1 MSPRWSLSQEEAH
14 ADTSR
19 SVSRT
24 CTVTR
29 CVPKGRAGSAW
40 LQEGMAGWAR
50 PRGPRGVQHLGEGGR
65 VSQQREQHVQSLWGM
80 PCSPGCAAGRGVCT
94 AAPCRASCK
103 GSLPHPHPAP
113 LPSPIPGGGRRT
125 PHPEGRLPGK
135 RIQGAWA
142 TPAQTLPRA
151 HQPETWSLSLGA
163 GWEGLEGRVSYLP
176 ILFLPGCRGHVGSR
190 RHQDKKLRAPPT
202 PQQ

>member
-1 MSPRWSLSQEEAH
+1 MCKASGACHAALGVLLAEECAQQLH
-14 ADTSR
+14 AE
-19 SVSRT
+19 
-24 CTVTR
+24 
-29 CVPKGRAGSAW
+29 PAA
-40 LQEGMAGWAR
+40 
-50 PRGPRGVQHLGEGGR
+50 RGPCLTPTQHPCLRLYLGVE
-65 VSQQREQHVQSLWGM
+65 EE
-80 PCSPGCAAGRGVCT
+80 P
-94 AAPCRASCK
+94 
-103 GSLPHPHPAP
+103 
-113 LPSPIPGGGRRT
+113 